1 LQSSFIWMNANI
13 PRRKQPTIRTWAID
27 MGRKYERVRRR
38 RIAKRTDFAH
48 YKTLLINYINSKIY
62 LRKGRKQKQQ
72 LLTIIAQHVSALYS
86 ILTNQYFP
94 CNIWTWSSFLL
105 KGDACA

>member
-1 LQSSFIWMNANI
+1 LQSSLIWMNANI
-13 PRRKQPTIRTWAID
+13 PRQKQPTIRTWAID

-72 LLTIIAQHVSALYS
+72 LLTISTACKCSL
-86 ILTNQYFP
+86 QYLDQSVF
-94 CNIWTWSSFLL
+94 SL
-105 KGDACA
+105 